1 MVPFRVNDIICEIF
15 KNYKKDCSILTT
27 KKELKRTEKSN
38 NNQLSCQKFL
48 LVQNQVGLTNTIA
61 NLRANLR
68 LSIFIKGNSKHID
81 TTKTDN
87 LVI

>member
-68 LSIFIKGNSKHID
+68 TNLRLSIFIKGNSKHID
-81 TTKTDN
+81 NTT
-87 LVI
+87 